1 MSTYYTT
8 YPQTVS
14 FLDMSEAFQ
23 ASENWSPSLS
33 ISLEV
38 IDIQSKETEQLRAQY
53 AELDDEIQRAYDSLC
68 QQINDA
74 MLWWQRDGVTLNS
87 ELLSFIQNTYLS
99 RDLFPSFGN
108 SHFTILS
115 PNLHPDTVITGLD
128 LGVVRPDWVEDIR
141 EGFSVTSDNLF
152 SGLGTALF
160 SLYANS
166 NLEGQAFEDQMNL
179 DEQLIL
185 QFQERT
191 FDRTARRGELSDEIR
206 SLNQDLNLEVSS
218 ALQALVVDYFTIS
231 LPWQPPVA
239 DEIMYNVKAKVTASF
254 TKPARA
260 EAVYNVFSEELPLV
274 RDEILQQLQDLFPD
288 YVIPL
293 TTAPPSYNPT
303 NQPNQPNLRLRQNGN
318 ANRYPVRDELSGSFL
333 WVGGDTA
340 YFGFDRYGG
349 NGSAVPNMEDFIRY
363 IFPEVQ
369 VVSEYDGEY
378 QLSGRDDFTNYLA
391 DLEAC
396 TEEGDLEALA
406 DQYNVYCDPSEV
418 AEHISVLTTLPVDDL
433 NRPIMVNSIP
443 LEEVYSRA
451 EKYDEAVRES
461 TETFNTQSEAIL
473 SMESEQSRPFFN
485 PQLVEPYD
493 LIDSP
498 SGSEVSYGAEISTK
512 ELHYG
517 RPMNESPKSAYLR
530 SDFKRFGL
538 EYPIITF
545 YDLTQNRPEGEVT
558 AMIPSRSNEAPYA
571 VSRSSG
577 VTEEDVNN
585 LIETWNQWSRDVGS
599 EGFETVSLIPYP
611 WDGDYYDYRTMR
623 SPGAGA
629 SVANIRNYYRDDL
642 GETFNSEWGN
652 HQLDGDGYC
661 EACDAYGLN
670 CIEQGGNSPE
680 SIAAVE
686 EAIRNLENSLQSL
699 KEAGVTNMRELK
711 SAIKQAKLKM
721 YSMMNENRCTC
732 DREYGEADPDCMAC
746 LNEWRNQRYGP
757 DIHDVECV
765 CNECVP
771 MGRYSSYAE
780 SYEAESKP
788 RLSKKQLESL
798 NMMKM
803 SYYHRNNDSAYV
815 EVDNRGYKPFKSRP
829 VQGLL
834 NKGIISIPRADNPG
848 FWGDVGRDGYGAY
861 TVYLNPVAWEYPFTY
876 PYPSGSTGYQNLRQV
891 RQEGTE
897 MVLDAEQQGDI
908 WDYLVVEEQ
917 PKNRKKVRTMTGKP
931 HTTRKLV
938 KDQDITP
945 KEAAKRVKLEAE
957 NKKDETVVDK
967 TEESGI
973 TTETRQYKKKKY
985 NPDKMKT
992 DIPADVLNQTDSDDN
1007 WVILF
1012 SGLLGAGVAAM
1023 ITNWAW
1029 VKRVRGD

>member
-14 FLDMSEAFQ
+14 FPSMSEAFQ
-23 ASENWSPSLS
+23 ASENWIPTLSL
-33 ISLEV
+33 SLEV
-38 IDIQSKETEQLRAQY
+38 IDIQSKATEQLRAEY
-53 AELDDEIQRAYDSLC
+53 AVLDEEIQRAYDYLG
-68 QQINDA
+68 QQINDV
-74 MLWWQRDGVTLNS
+74 MLWWQRDGVTLNPD
-87 ELLSFIQNTYLS
+87 LLQFIQNTYLS

-108 SHFTILS
+108 SHFAILS

-128 LGVVRPDWVEDIR
+128 LAVVRPDWVEDIR
-141 EGFSVTSDNLF
+141 EERQMASSTDNLF

-160 SLYANS
+160 SLYVNS
-166 NLEGQAFEDQMNL
+166 NLEGQAFEDQMELNK
-179 DEQLIL
+179 QLIL

-191 FDRTARRGELSDEIR
+191 FDRTARRGELSDAIR
-206 SLNQDLNLEVSS
+206 SLNQNINLEVSS
-218 ALQALVVDYFTIS
+218 ALTTLVADYITLS
-231 LPWQPPVA
+231 LPWQPPA
-239 DEIMYNVKAKVTASF
+239 EDETMFNVKAKVTTLF
-254 TKPARA
+254 TKPSRA
-260 EAVYNVFSEELPLV
+260 EAVYEVISVELRDV
-274 RDEILQQLQDLFPD
+274 RDQILQQLQDLFPQ

-303 NQPNQPNLRLRQNGN
+303 NQPTQPNLRLTQNGK
-318 ANRYPVRDELSGSFL
+318 ADRYPVRDELSGSFL

-349 NGSAVPNMEDFIRY
+349 NGSAVPNMVDFIRY

-369 VVSEYDGEY
+369 VVSEHDVEY
-378 QLSGRDDFTNYLA
+378 QLSGRDDFEDYLA

-406 DQYNVYCDPSEV
+406 DQYHVYCDSSEV
-418 AEHISVLTTLPVDDL
+418 LEHIAVLSTLPVDDL

-451 EKYDEAVRES
+451 EEYDTAVRES

-473 SMESEQSRPFFN
+473 HMESEQSRPFFN
-485 PQLVEPYD
+485 PEDNQPYD
-493 LIDSP
+493 LSESP
-498 SGSEVSYGAEISTK
+498 SGSEVSYGAE
-512 ELHYG
+512 
-517 RPMNESPKSAYLR
+517 
-530 SDFKRFGL
+530 
-538 EYPIITF
+538 
-545 YDLTQNRPEGEVT
+545 
-558 AMIPSRSNEAPYA
+558 
-571 VSRSSG
+571 
-577 VTEEDVNN
+577 
-585 LIETWNQWSRDVGS
+585 
-599 EGFETVSLIPYP
+599 
-611 WDGDYYDYRTMR
+611 
-623 SPGAGA
+623 
-629 SVANIRNYYRDDL
+629 
-642 GETFNSEWGN
+642 WGT
-652 HQLDGDGYC
+652 HRLDGDGYC
-661 EACDAYGLN
+661 EICDAYGLN

-680 SIAAVE
+680 SIAVVE
-686 EAIRNLENSLQSL
+686 EVIRNLENSLQSL
-699 KEAGVTNMRELK
+699 KEAGITATRELK

-771 MGRYSSYAE
+771 LGGYSSYAE

-798 NMMKM
+798 NIMKM
-803 SYYHRNNDSAYV
+803 SSYYRDNDGTAYV
-815 EVDNRGYKPFKSRP
+815 EVDNRGYKPFMSRP

-834 NKGIISIPRADNPG
+834 NKGIISIPREDNPG
-848 FWGDVGRDGYGAY
+848 FWGDIGSTGAY
-861 TVYLNPVAWEYPFTY
+861 IVYLNPVAWEYKFTY
-876 PYPSGSTGYQNLRQV
+876 PFSTGNRKV

-897 MVLDAEQQGDI
+897 MVLDAEQKGDI

-917 PKNRKKVRTMTGKP
+917 PETRKKVRTMTGKP
-931 HTTRKLV
+931 HTPRKLV
-938 KDQDITP
+938 KDQAITP
-945 KEAAKRVKLEAE
+945 EEAAKRKQIRAE
-957 NKKDETVVDK
+957 NKKDETVVDT

-973 TTETRQYKKKKY
+973 TTETRQYKDRKY
-985 NPDKMKT
+985 DTDKMKT
-992 DIPADVLNQTDSDDN
+992 DIPAKYLNQTDSDDN

-1029 VKRVRGD
+1029 VKRVQGD

>member
-14 FLDMSEAFQ
+14 FVDMSEAFQ

-38 IDIQSKETEQLRAQY
+38 VDIQSKATEQLRAQY
-53 AELDDEIQRAYDSLC
+53 TELDDEIQLAYDYLC
-68 QQINDA
+68 QQINDV
-74 MLWWQRDGVTLNS
+74 MLWWQRDGVTLNPD
-87 ELLSFIQNTYLS
+87 LLQFIQNTYFS

-108 SHFTILS
+108 SHFSILS
-115 PNLHPDTVITGLD
+115 PILHPDTVITGLD
-128 LGVVRPDWVEDIR
+128 LAVVRPDWVEEIR
-141 EGFSVTSDNLF
+141 ERMQMASTSDNLF

-160 SLYANS
+160 SLYVNS
-166 NLEGQAFEDQMNL
+166 NLEGQAFEDQMELNK
-179 DEQLIL
+179 QLIL
-185 QFQERT
+185 QFRERT
-191 FDRTARRGELSDEIR
+191 FDRTARRGELSDAIS
-206 SLNQDLNLEVSS
+206 SLNQNINLEVSS
-218 ALQALVVDYFTIS
+218 ALQALVADYFTIT
-231 LPWQPPVA
+231 LPWQSPVA

-260 EAVYNVFSEELPLV
+260 EAVYDVFSEELPLV
-274 RDEILQQLQDLFPD
+274 RDEILQQLQDLFPA

-293 TTAPPSYNPT
+293 TTAPPQYNPT
-303 NQPNQPNLRLRQNGN
+303 NQPNQPNLRLTQNGN
-318 ANRYPVRDELSGSFL
+318 ANRYPVRDELSGRGL
-333 WVGGDTA
+333 MVGGDTA

-349 NGSAVPNMEDFIRY
+349 NGSAVPNMEAFIRY

-369 VVSEYDGEY
+369 VVSEYDVEY
-378 QLSGRDDFTNYLA
+378 QLSGRDDFDDYLA
-391 DLEAC
+391 DLAAC

-406 DQYNVYCDPSEV
+406 DQYNVYCHPSQV
-418 AEHISVLTTLPVDDL
+418 SEHIAVLSTLPVDDL

-451 EKYDEAVRES
+451 EAYDTAVQES

-473 SMESEQSRPFFN
+473 PMESEQSRPFFN
-485 PQLVEPYD
+485 PEGVEPYD
-493 LIDSP
+493 LSESP
-498 SGSEVSYGAEISTK
+498 SGSEV
-512 ELHYG
+512 
-517 RPMNESPKSAYLR
+517 
-530 SDFKRFGL
+530 
-538 EYPIITF
+538 
-545 YDLTQNRPEGEVT
+545 
-558 AMIPSRSNEAPYA
+558 
-571 VSRSSG
+571 
-577 VTEEDVNN
+577 
-585 LIETWNQWSRDVGS
+585 
-599 EGFETVSLIPYP
+599 
-611 WDGDYYDYRTMR
+611 
-623 SPGAGA
+623 
-629 SVANIRNYYRDDL
+629 
-642 GETFNSEWGN
+642 
-652 HQLDGDGYC
+652 
-661 EACDAYGLN
+661 
-670 CIEQGGNSPE
+670 
-680 SIAAVE
+680 
-686 EAIRNLENSLQSL
+686 
-699 KEAGVTNMRELK
+699 
-711 SAIKQAKLKM
+711 
-721 YSMMNENRCTC
+721 
-732 DREYGEADPDCMAC
+732 
-746 LNEWRNQRYGP
+746 
-757 DIHDVECV
+757 
-765 CNECVP
+765 
-771 MGRYSSYAE
+771 

-876 PYPSGSTGYQNLRQV
+876 PYPSGSTGYQTLRQV

-917 PKNRKKVRTMTGKP
+917 PKNRKKVRTMTGRP
-931 HTTRKLV
+931 HIPRKLI
-938 KDQDITP
+938 KDQAIRPED
-945 KEAAKRVKLEAE
+945 AAKRKQISAE

-992 DIPADVLNQTDSDDN
+992 DIPADVLNQTDSDDF
-1007 WVILF
+1007 WVAICAGIL
-1012 SGLLGAGVAAM
+1012 GIGIGASIERIYGSY
-1023 ITNWAW
+1023 
-1029 VKRVRGD
+1029 RR